1 MKKLLS
7 VMNALMV
14 AAMVLS
20 ACASA
25 TPTAAPTAPA
35 AAQNPP
41 AAAPT
46 QPAAAPT
53 QPPAAPT
60 QAPTAPAVS
69 ATAPI
74 TITFWNTFTGSDA
87 DTLKAIVDAYNST
100 NKDGVTVEMDI
111 MSADVFNQKVPPSI
125 ATNTAPNLITLNVA
139 DLLAYSKNGSIED
152 LGDIFDKTGLDKTD
166 FLPSSLDLA
175 SVGGKLMG
183 VPMQLFD
190 STNLFWNKDL
200 FKAAGLDPEKPPTTF
215 DELEQDAVKLTN
227 PSKNQYGFGMFASAA
242 PQWYAVMIKGNGG
255 DAVDP
260 TTGKSALNSAENLKT
275 FELLHKMAFT
285 EGVTPKSTGGVAMDN
300 LMQAGQL
307 GMYFNGPWAI
317 PGLKSHNINFGVG
330 QVPAGTTGVFAILD
344 GTLFA
349 IPTGTDDAHKAAVYS
364 FLKYWN
370 STEVGKKWS
379 LSDGMPPYLNSV
391 INDPEIKADPMISA
405 LAANA
410 KDAKPWLPGI
420 TTASSIN
427 NDVLFPLIEQLQND
441 GNVTDLV
448 KKASD
453 KIDSTLQGQ

>member
-7 VMNALMV
+7 VFSVLMV
-14 AAMVLS
+14 AVMVLS
-20 ACASA
+20 ACAPA
-25 TPTAAPTAPA
+25 APTAAPTAPA
-35 AAQNPP
+35 AQNPPAAQPTQP

-53 QPPAAPT
+53 APAAK
-60 QAPTAPAVS
+60 AA
-69 ATAPI
+69 API

-87 DTLKAIVDAYNST
+87 DTLKEIVNTYNST

-111 MSADVFNQKVPPSI
+111 MAADVFNQKVPPSI
-125 ATNTAPNLITLNVA
+125 ATHTAPNLITLNVA
-139 DLLAYSKNGSIED
+139 DVLAYSKNGSIED
-152 LGDIFDKTGLDKTD
+152 LGDIFTKTGLDKAD
-166 FLPSSLDLA
+166 FLPSSLDLGT
-175 SVGGKLMG
+175 VDGKL
-183 VPMQLFD
+183 VAIPMQVFD

-200 FKAAGLDPEKPPTTF
+200 FKAAGLDPEKPPATF

-227 PSKNQYGFGMFASAA
+227 ASKNQYGFGMFASAA

-260 TTGKSALNSAENLKT
+260 ATGKSVLNSPENLKT

-330 QVPAGTTGVFAILD
+330 QVPAGSAGLFAILD
-344 GTLFA
+344 GTLFSV
-349 IPTGTDDAHKAAVYS
+349 PTGTDDAHKAAVYS

-391 INDPEIKADPMISA
+391 INDPAIQADPMISA

-410 KDAKPWLPGI
+410 KAAKPWLPGI
-420 TTASSIN
+420 TTASAIN
-427 NDVLFPLIEQLQND
+427 NDVLFPLMEQLQND
-441 GNVTDLV
+441 GNVADMV
-448 KKASD
+448 KQSSD
-453 KIDSTLQGQ
+453 KIDTTLQGQ